1 MKFISTTNKQQKKAK
16 QQKQKQQKK
25 NKIKTKTK
33 KAELLTQNCRKMSGT
48 KDYNRLPYMDKN

>member
-1 MKFISTTNKQQKKAK
+1 MKLISTTK
-16 QQKQKQQKK
+16 
-25 NKIKTKTK
+25 KTKSKQK